1 MDEYTEVTQRSGCSR
16 LTESVK
22 ELLMGLLLFLG
33 SFGLLFWNEGRA
45 VTQARA
51 LGEGRG
57 AVVTVSPER
66 VDRTYQDRLVH
77 VSGRAAAS
85 GVLQDDEFGVSS
97 RDALRL
103 RRTVEMYQWEES
115 SSSHTRKK
123 VGGGEETVTTYTY
136 EKAWSDQPV
145 NSAGFKDKSHRN
157 PGAFPVRS
165 RSWSA
170 DPVRLGAFTLGPA
183 LTARIEAWQD
193 LPAPPRAPAGMVPGD
208 GGLYRGRSPGSPQVG
223 DVRIRFQAV
232 PATEVTVVAV
242 QFGNSFRPYRA
253 GNGQELLELALGR
266 KSASEMFQA
275 MEQSNDRST
284 WNFRFLGFGCMF
296 GALVLLMG
304 PVNVLVGALPLV
316 GDLARLGSLL
326 LALLLA
332 ATLSTATIAV
342 SWIAVRPLVGV
353 GLLAGVL
360 GVLAGV
366 LGLVR
371 RRSA

>member
-1 MDEYTEVTQRSGCSR
+1 MSYTEVTNQGWFSR
-16 LTESVK
+16 LADSFKGILFGV
-22 ELLMGLLLFLG
+22 LLFLIA
-33 SFGLLFWNEGRA
+33 FPLLFWNEGRA
-45 VTQARA
+45 VRQAQA
-51 LGEGRG
+51 ITEGRG
-57 AVVTVSPER
+57 AVVSVSSDQ
-66 VDRTYQDRLVH
+66 VDPAHQDQLVH
-77 VSGRAAAS
+77 VSGQATATGALR
-85 GVLQDDEFGVSS
+85 DDEFGVASEG
-97 RDALRL
+97 ALRL
-103 RRTVEMYQWEES
+103 RRSVEMYQWKQTSRTE
-115 SSSHTRKK
+115 TRKK
-123 VGGGEETVTTYTY
+123 IGGGEEKVTTYDY
-136 EKAWSDQPV
+136 ERVWSDDLLD
-145 NSAGFKDKSHRN
+145 SSGFKQAGHQN
-157 PGAFPVRS
+157 PSSFPVEGQT
-165 RSWSA
+165 WEA
-170 DPVRLGAFTLGPA
+170 PVVRLGAFTLGRE
-183 LTARIEAWQD
+183 LTARLDAWQD
-193 LPAPPRAPAGMVPGD
+193 LPETGTPPRGMVAS
-208 GGLYRGRSPGSPQVG
+208 GGGFYKGANPAEPQVG